1 MRIRDDDITPHN
13 SSLSAKSTKKARK
26 RKRKER
32 ERERERERKKGL
44 LGTHLQDLNSEK
56 DKNFENILLKFKIL
70 ISLKPFNFFNRLS
83 GIPVSSL
90 KEFHWLIMIHKLGT

>member
-13 SSLSAKSTKKARK
+13 SSLSAESIKKARK
-26 RKRKER
+26 RKR
-32 ERERERERKKGL
+32 ERERKIGL

-90 KEFHWLIMIHKLGT
+90 KQFH